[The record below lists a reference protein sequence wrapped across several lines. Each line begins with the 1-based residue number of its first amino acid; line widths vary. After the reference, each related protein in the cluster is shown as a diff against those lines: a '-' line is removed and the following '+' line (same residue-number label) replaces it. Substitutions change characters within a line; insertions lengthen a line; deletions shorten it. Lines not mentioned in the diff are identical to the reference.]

1 MCSTSAARSSRR
13 AVPGTPATRR
23 PGGMSAFSGTSAPAA
38 MGDPAPMRAPLRM
51 VAPIPTR
58 TSSSTVQ
65 PCRTAPW
72 PTETPVPTWTGNP
85 ASVWTT
91 TLSWRLLRAPIR
103 MASQSAR
110 RTAPYQTLTSSPSST
125 SATRTTPGAVQAVSW
140 TTGLCPSSVMCNE
153 RLLWS
158 CADAVAARQGQSARP
173 GTGAAAHRTSRPWL
187 SSVPPPQYCA
197 DVPTQPYGTV
207 TPRPGKAVRLLTL
220 HHGPGF
226 VLPNAWDAGSARIL
240 EALGFPAIATTSS
253 GIAWS
258 HGLPDGESLDRETML
273 EHIAGIVEMVG
284 VPVSADLEAGYGPS
298 PDDVARTVSGAAGVG
313 AVGANL
319 EDVRDGELLDLE
331 HAVERVAAARSVAPH
346 GTFVLN
352 ARTDTYLL
360 GTGEDVFAATVERA
374 QRFVAAGAD
383 CVFVPGVVEEETI
396 RRLAAEIPPPLS
408 VVAGLASTTDAP
420 TLFSLGVK
428 RVSVGGSIARAAL
441 SVVERAGRELLETGT
456 LGFLDGAAS
465 YGDLQ
470 GWFE

>member
-1 MCSTSAARSSRR
+1 M
-13 AVPGTPATRR
+13 
-23 PGGMSAFSGTSAPAA
+23 
-38 MGDPAPMRAPLRM
+38 
-51 VAPIPTR
+51 
-58 TSSSTVQ
+58 
-65 PCRTAPW
+65 
-72 PTETPVPTWTGNP
+72 
-85 ASVWTT
+85 
-91 TLSWRLLRAPIR
+91 
-103 MASQSAR
+103 
-110 RTAPYQTLTSSPSST
+110 
-125 SATRTTPGAVQAVSW
+125 
-140 TTGLCPSSVMCNE
+140 
-153 RLLWS
+153 
-158 CADAVAARQGQSARP
+158 AARQGQSARP

-298 PDDVARTVSGAAGVG
+298 PDDVARTVSGAVEVG

-396 RRLAAEIPPPLS
+396 RRLAAEIPAPLN